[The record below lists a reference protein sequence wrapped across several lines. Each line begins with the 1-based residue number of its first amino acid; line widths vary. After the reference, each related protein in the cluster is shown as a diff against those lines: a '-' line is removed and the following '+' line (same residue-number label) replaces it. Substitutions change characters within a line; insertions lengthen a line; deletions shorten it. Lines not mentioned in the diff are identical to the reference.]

1 MLMKSSQQATG
12 TSLSHPDYDLEFLR
26 MRDNDDRNAFK
37 VLFDAFYP
45 PLCAFCRNYILEHAT
60 IEDIVQDVY
69 VRLWENRKQIT
80 VNSSIRNYLL
90 TMAKKRCINYVR
102 SIHTKAGILSSINKC
117 PAPKDTFYTEELL
130 TVSELSDLL
139 DKVLQKMPEPYR
151 KAFEMSQ
158 MENQR
163 TGEIAIR
170 LNVSERTAE
179 RYREKAFQILRLNLK
194 RYYPLALPMLIL
206 NQSILL

>member
-1 MLMKSSQQATG
+1 MT
-12 TSLSHPDYDLEFLR
+12 
-26 MRDNDDRNAFK
+26 
-37 VLFDAFYP
+37 
-45 PLCAFCRNYILEHAT
+45 
-60 IEDIVQDVY
+60 
-69 VRLWENRKQIT
+69 
-80 VNSSIRNYLL
+80 
-90 TMAKKRCINYVR
+90 
-102 SIHTKAGILSSINKC
+102 
-117 PAPKDTFYTEELL
+117 
-130 TVSELSDLL
+130 
-139 DKVLQKMPEPYR
+139 EPYR

-194 RYYPLALPMLIL
+194 RYYPVALPMLIL